1 MTIRIKLLKII
12 APLVLLASA
21 EGAVAATLLVT
32 KTAFCGCCR
41 VWVERMKEAGFTV
54 EVKDVE
60 NVTPTARKLGVPDKL
75 RSCHTAEIGGYAIE
89 GHVPAA
95 DIKRLLAQRPKAAGI
110 AVPGMVAGTPGMEH
124 GGHSEP
130 YQVILFD
137 RAGKTRVF
145 ASH

>member
-1 MTIRIKLLKII
+1 MTMPIKLLKII
-12 APLVLLASA
+12 APLALLASA

-32 KTAFCGCCR
+32 KTAFCGCCKA
-41 VWVERMKEAGFTV
+41 WVERMKAAGFTV
-54 EVKDVE
+54 EVKDVD
-60 NVTPTARKLGVPDKL
+60 NVAPTARKLGVPDKL

-95 DIKRLLAQRPKAAGI
+95 DIKRLLAERPKAAGI
-110 AVPGMVAGTPGMEH
+110 AVPGMVMGSPGMEH
-124 GGHSEP
+124 GDRKEP

-137 RAGKTRVF
+137 RSGKTRVF